1 MFKFSLCTS
10 IPHKLCA
17 VPWLAKYI
25 CVSMKRDVNKELLTS
40 IYLGIKIGGRAR
52 SRRLRQGH
60 PLSNASYIWKYFIN
74 CYKNCF
80 EFAFQTIVNTF
91 TTRTVNGTLIDVI
104 IAKCYNQRNLRHISP
119 SPFGKCPHFSV
130 LKIKNTRWTYLRFL
144 GIYLTWCSKEKLS

>member
-80 EFAFQTIVNTF
+80 EFEFQTIVNTF

-104 IAKCYNQRNLRHISP
+104 IAKCYNQRP
-119 SPFGKCPHFSV
+119 SIVFRGTWGIFPPVHSESV
-130 LKIKNTRWTYLRFL
+130 LISLCLKSRIHDGRT
-144 GIYLTWCSKEKLS
+144 SAS